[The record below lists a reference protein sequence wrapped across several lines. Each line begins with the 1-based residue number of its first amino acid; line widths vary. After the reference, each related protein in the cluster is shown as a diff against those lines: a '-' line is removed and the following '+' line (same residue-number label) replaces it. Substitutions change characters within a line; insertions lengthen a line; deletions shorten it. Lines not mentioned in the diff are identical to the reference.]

1 MSIKAYKA
9 FKNGQWQT
17 NYYFHIR
24 YKDSMGYTR
33 QRKGT
38 GFATYEEC
46 KKALEQFKEDIYSYL
61 PVPYDELLSYYR
73 EHHR

>member
-1 MSIKAYKA
+1 
-9 FKNGQWQT
+9 
-17 NYYFHIR
+17 
-24 YKDSMGYTR
+24 MGYTR